1 MQKYPIIFLSTFAI
15 FVSFLTPNVNTGD
28 AGELIASSYFMGV
41 AHPSGYPL
49 YLQIGKLFSFLP
61 FGNMAF
67 RVALVSAF
75 FSSLSLTLLAGLVQR
90 LTENKPAVF
99 FTVAVLL
106 VSYSYFTQSVM
117 AKFYTLNLFFILL
130 ILFFWLN
137 MFLRGYQENMLYL
150 TAFIFGLITANHHT
164 GLILGA
170 ALVPALYSFRRS
182 ISWRTIS
189 AILLLLLS
197 GFLINAYL
205 LVRGGD
211 IAFFNSSHIGNFT
224 EFWRVLLRLDYK
236 GSSTVSAAG
245 AAVRDMTAYWY
256 AIRNFILLLT
266 KNFSLFSFPLLF
278 AGMLYLYK
286 KERRFFVMN
295 LIALCFYGPLL
306 AKLTFAGQVHTGEE
320 YYIIAN
326 QYFLPAFAIHAF
338 LAGLGFYQVFLWLK
352 MTDMKI
358 LQGILPVVFSVFP
371 LFSLVPRATDSN
383 YRTNYVPYQHTKDM
397 HSILPMD
404 SVFLAYGDN
413 AAYQGWYLK
422 LVGRYREDNCMVSVI
437 QPKGKD
443 WTWTYE
449 GCHKGIYGDIYPP
462 VFNPTINAK
471 ASVMISMRLY
481 GTAVIGEDFVFKRY
495 MRSRIFSLAH
505 IYLPTE
511 TLVGN
516 IHEMSHYIDRF
527 IDERTLIA
535 DKLINPYVCLT
546 HFTDDNFT
554 GELCNGYFPHLM
566 EMAKLYSNEKYG
578 VTGKTVEIALR
589 AKVARS
595 NDLYY
600 KVPLTEKNSPYLGLL
615 NLINNHN
622 KWEIFYIR

>member
-1 MQKYPIIFLSTFAI
+1 MQKYSIIFLSTFAI

-61 FGNMAF
+61 FGNVAF
-67 RVALVSAF
+67 RVSLVSAL
-75 FSSLSLTLLAGLVQR
+75 FSSLSLTILAVLVQR
-90 LTENKPAVF
+90 LTENKAAVF
-99 FTVAVLL
+99 FTVVVLL

-130 ILFFWLN
+130 TLFLWLN
-137 MFLRGYQENMLYL
+137 MFLRGYQENALYL

-170 ALVPALYSFRRS
+170 ALVPALYSFIRS
-182 ISWRTIS
+182 ISWRTIP
-189 AILLLLLS
+189 AILLLFLC

-211 IAFFNSSHIGNFT
+211 MVFFNSSHIRSFT
-224 EFWRVLLRLDYK
+224 EFWRVLLRLDYS
-236 GSSTVSAAG
+236 SSTIAAAG

-256 AIRNFILLLT
+256 AIRNFVLLLS

-286 KERRFFVMN
+286 KERRFFAMT

-306 AKLTFAGQVHTGEE
+306 AKLTFAGQAHTGEE

-326 QYFLPAFAIHAF
+326 QYFLPAFAIYSF
-338 LAGLGFYQVFLWLK
+338 FAGLGFYQVFLWLK
-352 MTDMKI
+352 RTDMKI
-358 LQGILPVVFSVFP
+358 LKGILPVVFSVFP

-383 YRTNYVPYQHTKDM
+383 YRTNYVPYQYTKDM
-397 HSILPMD
+397 HSILPLN

-422 LVGRYREDNCMVSVI
+422 LIGRYREDNCMVSVI
-437 QPKGKD
+437 QPKGKA

-449 GCHKGIYGDIYPP
+449 GCNKASYGKIYPSVFSPAINTKAP
-462 VFNPTINAK
+462 VM
-471 ASVMISMRLY
+471 VSMRLY
-481 GTAVIGEDFVFKRY
+481 GTAMIGEDFIFKRY
-495 MRSRIFSLAH
+495 MRSRVFSLVH

-516 IHEMSHYIDRF
+516 IHEMSQYVDRF
-527 IDERTLIA
+527 MEERTLLA
-535 DKLINPYVCLT
+535 DKLINPSVCLS
-546 HFTDDNFT
+546 HYTDDNFT
-554 GELCNGYFPHLM
+554 GELCNGYLPHLM
-566 EMAKLYSNEKYG
+566 EMARLYSDKKYG
-578 VTGKTVEIALR
+578 VTGKSVEVYLH
-589 AKVARS
+589 AKVLRS

-600 KVPLTEKNSPYLGLL
+600 KIPLTEKNSPYLGLL